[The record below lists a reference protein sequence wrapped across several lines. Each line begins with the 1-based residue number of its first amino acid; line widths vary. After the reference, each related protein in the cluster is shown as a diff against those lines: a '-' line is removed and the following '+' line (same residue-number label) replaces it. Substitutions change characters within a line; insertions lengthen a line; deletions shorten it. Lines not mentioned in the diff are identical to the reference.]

1 MKLLLFALAA
11 AALMK
16 KSNPGIGKVTT
27 NNPAVQFFYN
37 GIKIDG
43 KLIPGTWWKDSDG
56 ILFLRKEY
64 GYKEDQLLGKYF
76 RISNETDITTDYFEI
91 TTIYFN
97 IKDNNRYYPY
107 AKSILEEADGK
118 KDAAFQKW
126 IDSLTIEKNIF
137 NGLTYMYIYRNGKL
151 LGILSEHPYQT
162 KIYQDQKRMY
172 KLKKFVDEI
181 GFDNAFAAYL

>member
-27 NNPAVQFFYN
+27 YNPAVQFFYN

-43 KLIPGTWWKDSDG
+43 ILIPGTWWKDSDG
-56 ILFLRKEY
+56 IHFYRKEY
-64 GYKEDQLLGKYF
+64 GYKEDQLLSKYF
-76 RISNETDITTDYFEI
+76 RISNETDITTDYFEQ

-97 IKDNNRYYPY
+97 IKENNRYYPY
-107 AKSILEEADGK
+107 AKSILEESDGK

-126 IDSLTIEKNIF
+126 IDSLTIEKEHF
-137 NGLTYMYIYRNGKL
+137 NNLTYMYIYRNGKL
-151 LGILSEHPYQT
+151 LGILSEHPYLA
-162 KIYQDQKRMY
+162 KIYQDKTRMY
-172 KLKKFVDEI
+172 KLKRFVEEI

>member
-27 NNPAVQFFYN
+27 YNPAVQFFYN

-43 KLIPGTWWKDSDG
+43 TLIPGTWWKDSDG
-56 ILFLRKEY
+56 IHFNRKEY
-64 GYKEDQLLGKYF
+64 GYKEDQLLSKYF
-76 RISNETDITTDYFEI
+76 RISNETDITTDYFEH
-91 TTIYFN
+91 TSIYFN
-97 IKDNNRYYPY
+97 IKENNRYYPY
-107 AKSILEEADGK
+107 AKSILEESDGK

-126 IDSLTIEKNIF
+126 IDSLTIEKEHF
-137 NGLTYMYIYRNGKL
+137 NNLTYMYIYRNGKL
-151 LGILSEHPYQT
+151 LGILSEHPYLA
-162 KIYQDQKRMY
+162 KIYQDKTRMY
-172 KLKKFVDEI
+172 KLKRFVEEI

>member
-16 KSNPGIGKVTT
+16 KINPGIGKVTT
-27 NNPAVQFFYN
+27 YNPAVQFFYN

-43 KLIPGTWWKDSDG
+43 TLITGTWWKDSDG
-56 ILFLRKEY
+56 IHFNRKEY
-64 GYKEDQLLGKYF
+64 GYKEDQLLSKYF
-76 RISNETDITTDYFEI
+76 RISNETDITTDYFEH

-97 IKDNNRYYPY
+97 IKENNRYYPY
-107 AKSILEEADGK
+107 AKSIVEEADGK

-126 IDSLTIEKNIF
+126 IDSLTIEIEHF
-137 NGLTYMYIYRNGKL
+137 NNLTYMYIYRNGKL
-151 LGILSEHPYQT
+151 LGILSEHPYLA
-162 KIYQDQKRMY
+162 KIYQDKTRMY
-172 KLKKFVDEI
+172 KLKRFVEEI